1 MTHAFSTATDLADG
15 IRSGECSPVAVV
27 DDHLERI
34 AGDDCNAFVTV
45 DREGARERA
54 REAERALENGE
65 SWGPLHG
72 VPVAIKDLYDV
83 AGLAT
88 TQGSPLF
95 ARDVAESDSLVV
107 ARLKDAGAIV
117 VGKTNVP
124 QFGRSGAT
132 YNDLVG
138 ATATPFDGERTAGGS
153 SGGSAAAVADGMV
166 PIAQGSDAG
175 GSIRIPA
182 AFCGIYGLKPSYGRI
197 PMVKRPDG
205 FSHFTPMCDV
215 GPLSR
220 TVADAAL
227 FLDATAGPHP
237 RDPTCLPPLR
247 GSYRDAVG
255 EPIDDLRIAYSPDL
269 GTFPIGEAVHPVVD
283 RAVSDLA
290 DATDATID
298 RIDIDLGASHDEILE
313 TMYGTWSLA
322 GHAVANER
330 LADER
335 GLDLYADHCEHLTE
349 YDVETIEAGRDL
361 PAVEYVRANETRTAV
376 FDGLQSVFEKYD
388 ALLSATVSVAPFDK
402 RADGPG
408 EIDGEDCHRNGWH
421 LTLPYNFTG
430 HPAASAPAGTTDGGL
445 PVGLQIAG
453 PRFGDDRVLAV
464 SAAFERARPWLA
476 DLPGHE

>member
-1 MTHAFSTATDLADG
+1 MAHAFSSATDLADG
-15 IRSGECSPVAVV
+15 IRSRKLSPVDVV
-27 DDHLERI
+27 EDHLERI
-34 AGDDCNAFVTV
+34 AGDDHNAFVTV

-107 ARLKDAGAIV
+107 ARLKEAGAIV

-132 YNDLVG
+132 HNDLVG
-138 ATATPFDGERTAGGS
+138 ATATPFDRERTAGGS
-153 SGGSAAAVADGMV
+153 SGGSAAAVADFQV

-237 RDPTCLPPLR
+237 EDPTCLPLPR
-247 GSYRDAVG
+247 GSYREACE
-255 EPIDDLRIAYSPDL
+255 EPIDDCRIAYSPDL
-269 GTFPIGEAVHPVVD
+269 GTFPVSEAVRPVVD

-290 DATDATID
+290 AATDATID
-298 RIDIDLGASHDEILE
+298 RIDVDLGTSHGEIIE

-335 GLDLYADHCEHLTE
+335 GLDLYADHREHLTE

-361 PAVEYVRANETRTAV
+361 PAVDYVRANECRTAV
-376 FDGLQSVFEKYD
+376 FDGLQSVFGKYD
-388 ALLSATVSVAPFDK
+388 ALLSATVSVPPFGK
-402 RADGPG
+402 WADTPG
-408 EIDGEDCHRNGWH
+408 QIDGENCHRNGWH

-430 HPAASAPAGTTDGGL
+430 HPAASAPAGTTDDGL

-453 PRFGDDRVLAV
+453 PRFGDDTVLAV
-464 SAAFERARPWLA
+464 SAALERARPWLE
-476 DLPGHE
+476 DLPGAP